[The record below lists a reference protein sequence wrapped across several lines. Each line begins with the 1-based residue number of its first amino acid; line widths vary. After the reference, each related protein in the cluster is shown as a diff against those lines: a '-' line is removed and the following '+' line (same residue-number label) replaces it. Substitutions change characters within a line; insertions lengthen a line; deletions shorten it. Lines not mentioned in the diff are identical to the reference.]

1 MLRTVLPLALVLV
14 GCERHVARVVEGGE
28 LVKPAT
34 VHVSPVVFV
43 QDLPGVPVPDVL
55 PVSEVEALVGDD
67 GQLPPT
73 VLDPAVH
80 GAFLRNDFVGNI
92 RFGGGFV
99 RTGAVA
105 LETRGRLIEPT
116 ASDALRAQAVSW
128 LTSATTTALAE
139 RHVAYDTATA
149 APAGLAMRWQPVR
162 GEDAEDGHDNLNLP
176 RTTLVP
182 LPIDPGAAGA
192 WLVPYVRAYYT
203 HNGGWFLGQRWG
215 CMAGARVDVELV
227 LYQDGRPTW
236 WLELTGRSIDERTA
250 QATTA
255 ELDQHLLN
263 AEDQVE
269 AALRKGLFR

>member
-1 MLRTVLPLALVLV
+1 VPRIVLPLLLVLA
-14 GCERHVARVVEGGE
+14 GCGHHVARVMEGGA
-28 LVKPAT
+28 VAKPT
-34 VHVSPVVFV
+34 SVSVSPVVFV
-43 QDLPGVPVPDVL
+43 QDLPGAPVPEVL

-67 GQLPPT
+67 GQQPPT
-73 VLDPAVH
+73 VLDPAIH
-80 GAFLRNDFVGNI
+80 GAFLRNDFVGNV

-105 LETRGRLIEPT
+105 LETRGRLIEPQ
-116 ASDALRAQAVSW
+116 ASDALRVQAASW
-128 LTSATTTALAE
+128 LFAATEGALVEHQVAYTEATT
-139 RHVAYDTATA
+139 
-149 APAGLAMRWQPVR
+149 APIGLAMRWQPVR

-176 RTTLVP
+176 RTSLVP
-182 LPIDPGAAGA
+182 LPLDPPPSGA

-236 WLELTGRSIDERTA
+236 WIEVTARSLDEQTA

-269 AALRKGLFR
+269 SALLKRLFR